1 MSHHDDFQ
9 SEPVPGLPA
18 RLPEGEAISWQGRPD
33 PAAIARSVMHRNKIA
48 IYFAALVGWRVL
60 VGLYDG
66 RSIVDIMGNVAL
78 TVALGAAALVILT
91 VLAQAIARTTVYTI
105 TNKRVVMRIGV
116 ALPVTFN
123 LPYSQIL
130 SADLSSAS
138 DGTGTIALTLKEHT
152 KISWAILWPHARPW
166 KLAKPQPALRA
177 VADVVPVA
185 NLLADHLREAH
196 GVAPASKKETAA
208 ANPKRT
214 RSASNR
220 KAATGER
227 SELGTLQ
234 PEGA

>member
-1 MSHHDDFQ
+1 DDFQ
-9 SEPVPGLPA
+9 SEPIPGLPA
-18 RLPEGEAISWQGRPD
+18 RLPEGESISWQGRPD
-33 PAAIARSVMHRNKIA
+33 PAAIARSVMHRNKVA

-66 RSIVDIMGNVAL
+66 RSIVDILGNVAL
-78 TVALGAAALVILT
+78 TVALGAAALLILT
-91 VLAQAIARTTVYTI
+91 VIAQAVARTTVYTI

-130 SADLSSAS
+130 SADLSRGS

-196 GVAPASKKETAA
+196 GVAQATENETAA
-208 ANPKRT
+208 TTSAKKTSPAANRT
-214 RSASNR
+214 TAAS
-220 KAATGER
+220 KL
-227 SELGTLQ
+227 SDLGTLQ